1 MLLVHNGIDI
11 FNDEYGCGFDLY
23 SIDKIIEN
31 HLDYFSDGWYSI
43 GYYRTLQGH
52 LIIDLNKVKKGNCN
66 YLIYFDSDDPD
77 EHMVLQMNVEQWLE
91 KFIKSNGASFWE

>member
-1 MLLVHNGIDI
+1 M
-11 FNDEYGCGFDLY
+11 Y

-52 LIIDLNKVKKGNCN
+52 LIIDSNKVKKGNCN
-66 YLIYFDSDDPD
+66 YLIYFDSHDPD
-77 EHMVLQMNVEQWLE
+77 EHMVLQMNFEQWLE
-91 KFIKSNGASFWE
+91 KFIKSNGAYFWE